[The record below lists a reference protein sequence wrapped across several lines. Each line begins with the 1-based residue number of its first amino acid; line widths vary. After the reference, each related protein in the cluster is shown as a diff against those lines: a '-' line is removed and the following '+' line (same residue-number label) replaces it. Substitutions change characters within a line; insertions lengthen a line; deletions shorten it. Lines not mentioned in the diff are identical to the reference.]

1 MKLNF
6 YGPSHLASE
15 KLPYVPV
22 YWKLNLFPSF
32 ATSFF
37 IEAWSILLA
46 SKPPGI
52 SIIEEDLSADSLK
65 KMVENL
71 SQSSYKL

>member
-1 MKLNF
+1 M
-6 YGPSHLASE
+6 SHL
-15 KLPYVPV
+15 LPS
-22 YWKLNLFPSF
+22 L
-32 ATSFF
+32 AASFF
-37 IEAWSILLA
+37 MEAWSIILA

-65 KMVENL
+65 RMVENL